1 MYGYDFQM
9 LRQEENPGIEFE
21 YSIPSGSV
29 QETPQGG
36 EGYIWSPGPW
46 SDCPSECGGDKKTRK
61 ILCTLSSTK
70 EVVDDN
76 LCDSTN
82 KPLDEEACNDEPC
95 EVGIVYIIYGI
106 TGCGVFKRGIQNWQ
120 DVCLRINIPK
130 GNY

>member
-1 MYGYDFQM
+1 MYRYDFQM

-76 LCDSTN
+76 LCDGTN
-82 KPLDEEACNDEPC
+82 KPSEKEACNDEPC
-95 EVGIVYIIYGI
+95 EVR
-106 TGCGVFKRGIQNWQ
+106 F
-120 DVCLRINIPK
+120 VCLFVCLLTPIEETRP
-130 GNY
+130 GTS

>member
-1 MYGYDFQM
+1 MVQAYQSEILGISKSNLMYGYDFQM

-76 LCDSTN
+76 LCDGTN
-82 KPLDEEACNDEPC
+82 KPPEKEACNDEPC
-95 EVGIVYIIYGI
+95 EVG
-106 TGCGVFKRGIQNWQ
+106 FF
-120 DVCLRINIPK
+120 VC
-130 GNY
+130 